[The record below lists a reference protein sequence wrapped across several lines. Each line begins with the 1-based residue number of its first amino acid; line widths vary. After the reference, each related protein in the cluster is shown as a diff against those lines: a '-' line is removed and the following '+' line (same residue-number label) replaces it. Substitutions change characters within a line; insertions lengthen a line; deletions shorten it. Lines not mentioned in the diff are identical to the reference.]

1 MYLGNR
7 LQIYWDRLQ
16 AYGGYIT
23 GIWEREIDYR
33 YMEDRLQAYGGYI
46 TGISDKYIKGI
57 CGIY

>member
-23 GIWEREIDYR
+23 GIWEIDYR